1 MLYSSEEALKSSFKR
16 SQLFQ
21 SLYETWPTRQA
32 LGGSQN
38 EYKIKIAVWPQI
50 PAVSL
55 IVATII
61 HYLLPVR
68 EKVGG
73 EGGRKNIWFSGR
85 TERIS
90 VVANKV
96 KEEGGG
102 GGNYSKL
109 TAN

>member
-1 MLYSSEEALKSSFKR
+1 M
-16 SQLFQ
+16 
-21 SLYETWPTRQA
+21 
-32 LGGSQN
+32 
-38 EYKIKIAVWPQI
+38 
-50 PAVSL
+50 
-55 IVATII
+55 
-61 HYLLPVR
+61 
-68 EKVGG
+68 GG

>member
-21 SLYETWPTRQA
+21 SLYKTWPTRQA

-38 EYKIKIAVWPQI
+38 EYKMKIAVWPQI

-61 HYLLPVR
+61 HCLLPVR

-73 EGGRKNIWFSGR
+73 GVG
-85 TERIS
+85 ERWEEKHMVFRENGEDIS
-90 VVANKV
+90 RR
-96 KEEGGG
+96 E
-102 GGNYSKL
+102 
-109 TAN
+109 

>member
-38 EYKIKIAVWPQI
+38 EYKMKIAVWPQI

-61 HYLLPVR
+61 HCLLPVR

-73 EGGRKNIWFSGR
+73 GGKVGGKHTVFRENG
-85 TERIS
+85 EDIS
-90 VVANKV
+90 RH
-96 KEEGGG
+96 E
-102 GGNYSKL
+102 
-109 TAN
+109 

>member
-1 MLYSSEEALKSSFKR
+1 MLYSSEALKSSFKR

-38 EYKIKIAVWPQI
+38 EYKMKIAVWPQI

-61 HYLLPVR
+61 HCLLPVR

-73 EGGRKNIWFSGR
+73 GGRWEEKHMVFRENG
-85 TERIS
+85 EDIS
-90 VVANKV
+90 RR
-96 KEEGGG
+96 E
-102 GGNYSKL
+102 
-109 TAN
+109 